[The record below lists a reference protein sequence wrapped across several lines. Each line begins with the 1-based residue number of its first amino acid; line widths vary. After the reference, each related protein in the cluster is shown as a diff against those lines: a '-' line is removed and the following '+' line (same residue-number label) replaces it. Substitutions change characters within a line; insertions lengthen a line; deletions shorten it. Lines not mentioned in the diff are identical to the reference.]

1 MFNHKGTTRACAKLD
16 VVCQRPFRLQVYFS
30 QANHVDEARKHIE
43 AVFRDHSFHRLLQ
56 VYFSQVRLPYSKSA
70 AEMQN
75 DCVIPGAGE
84 TRTLSPTAILRQT
97 TNSINRGCRHTLKN
111 ETCRFLLIMQQNPVN
126 TGLLMDY

>member
-1 MFNHKGTTRACAKLD
+1 MD

-75 DCVIPGAGE
+75 DCVIPGGRDAGE
-84 TRTLSPTAILRQT
+84 TRTLSSTEIPQHKNYVQHYPILVR
-97 TNSINRGCRHTLKN
+97 
-111 ETCRFLLIMQQNPVN
+111 V
-126 TGLLMDY
+126 